1 MYNMY
6 NLKEIPVATE
16 PKITRFDKT
25 EYLKDAQN
33 TIVIPPGTV
42 SALPEAC
49 IRKAELYEKMLNAGY
64 PSPSAAA
71 AIDVAKFVYDGERHI
86 TTILAG
92 QMQSGKTALMDALA
106 FIVSKYSPTSD
117 IIVIPT
123 SSNKNLAYQ
132 TKSRLKRPNL
142 YVLRGSVGSI
152 KDKAKRLK
160 RKLDEL
166 EGKERAELL
175 KTYLGKREH
184 DGIES
189 VPIIDP
195 GVDTLLMV
203 DECHYATADTGVV
216 DFLFETFGISL
227 SKPPTQWSNKR
238 LKVVL
243 VSAVPCAS
251 TAALADKGHV
261 ETVVL
266 LPENDYTGLEDLKEQ
281 GKIHQ
286 SWPLTKNEGFPELV
300 SVILEIEEKRNLDNH
315 SAGFYNIRTPIKSR
329 GYAANLLAVALRDK
343 GYRVKE
349 GIVKPSEEKEYDF
362 GIAWCD
368 QEALKDEDTKDF
380 FNTPDATSSALGS
393 PWFAKAPPVPHI
405 VLFKNMGGMGDTWDG
420 STIALAFDTASKSTK
435 DDAAVNG
442 FAGRVC
448 GYKDIDKAPE
458 IYTNVKSV
466 DAYID
471 WVKSGFDKSAI
482 LPKATRM
489 KKEKKRRHKK
499 VDQFEVCLFSHT
511 GYSRPRY
518 VNSRKKLE
526 TFTTRELPVNFFNW
540 VHTWENGPTRASV
553 EKQLKK
559 SKVGDYGDPSIGAY
573 MKRGKNKGTV
583 GFVTQ
588 SGPSA
593 LTLHVFSIEDYEEE
607 TTSTSRKSTYGT

>member
-1 MYNMY
+1 MYNIY

-16 PKITRFDKT
+16 PKITRFDET

-33 TIVIPPGTV
+33 TIVIPPGTIPGY
-42 SALPEAC
+42 PEA
-49 IRKAELYEKMLNAGY
+49 RVHKAELYENMLDAGY

-86 TTILAG
+86 TTIVAG
-92 QMQSGKTALMDALA
+92 QMQSGKTALMDAMA
-106 FIVSKYSPTSD
+106 FIVSKYPPTSD

-123 SSNKNLAYQ
+123 SSSKSLAYQ
-132 TKSRLKRPNL
+132 TKSRLKRSNL

-152 KDKAKRLK
+152 RDKARRLT

-175 KTYLGKREH
+175 KTYLGKRER

-203 DECHYATADTGVV
+203 DECHYATGAGGVV
-216 DFLFETFGISL
+216 DFLLETFGIDL
-227 SKPPTQWSNKR
+227 SKPPTKWSNKR

-251 TAALADKGHV
+251 TAALADEGHV

-266 LPENDYTGLEDLKEQ
+266 LPENDYTGLEDLKGQ

-286 SWPLTKNEGFPELV
+286 SWSLTKNKGFPELV
-300 SVILEIEEKRNLDNH
+300 SVILEIKEKRNLDNQPP
-315 SAGFYNIRTPIKSR
+315 GFYNIRASKKSK
-329 GYAANLLAVALRDK
+329 GYAQTLLTSLLRAQ
-343 GYRVKE
+343 GYKIKE
-349 GIVKPSEEKEYDF
+349 GCVTPSEAKEYDF
-362 GIAWCD
+362 GIVWCN
-368 QEALKDEDTKDF
+368 QETLKDEDTKDF

-405 VLFKNMGGMGDTWDG
+405 VLFKNMGGMGDTWSGD
-420 STIALAFDTASKSTK
+420 TVALAFDTASRSTK
-435 DDAAVNG
+435 DDTAVNG

-448 GYKDIDKAPE
+448 GYKDIGKAPE
-458 IYTNVKSV
+458 IYTNIKSV

-489 KKEKKRRHKK
+489 KKEKKRRYKK
-499 VDQFEVCLFSHT
+499 VQQFDVRLLKPFLYGH
-511 GYSRPRY
+511 PRG
-518 VNSRKKLE
+518 VDTRKKLE
-526 TFTTRELPVNFFNW
+526 TLTLRELPANFNW
-540 VHTWENGPTRASV
+540 VHTWQSEEARASV
-553 EKQLKK
+553 ERQLQK

-588 SGPSA
+588 SGPDE
-593 LTLHVFSIEDYEEE
+593 LRVHVFSIEDYKEE
-607 TTSTSRKSTYGT
+607 TTSTSRNSTYGA